1 MSRDRALAWRGHA
14 LVVLAATS
22 WALGGLV
29 AKWLFVPL
37 DGATSAWPVPPPG
50 LAIDPAALSASRALL
65 AAAILVAYLSL
76 ANRGALRVDAR
87 CMPFLVVFGVVGLA
101 LVHFAYFQAISLTN
115 VATAI
120 LLEYL
125 APVIVLVVAVVF
137 LGEPFTWSLPAGV
150 ALSLLGLAL
159 VVGAIGATSL
169 AASPRGIA
177 WGLAAAVFFAVYSL
191 MGDWAS
197 TRIPSWTL
205 LAYGLVFASVFWLIF
220 LGPRRVLEPLGD
232 TTTLAAV
239 ILIAVVSTIVPF
251 GAFLVALRY
260 IDPTRALVTSTL
272 EPVIAG
278 AAAYAL
284 LGESFAPA
292 QLLGAGLVI
301 AAILVVQRPAAA
313 REAVPPAQ

>member
-1 MSRDRALAWRGHA
+1 
-14 LVVLAATS
+14 
-22 WALGGLV
+22 
-29 AKWLFVPL
+29 
-37 DGATSAWPVPPPG
+37 
-50 LAIDPAALSASRALL
+50 
-65 AAAILVAYLSL
+65 
-76 ANRGALRVDAR
+76 
-87 CMPFLVVFGVVGLA
+87 
-101 LVHFAYFQAISLTN
+101 
-115 VATAI
+115 
-120 LLEYL
+120 
-125 APVIVLVVAVVF
+125 VAVVF